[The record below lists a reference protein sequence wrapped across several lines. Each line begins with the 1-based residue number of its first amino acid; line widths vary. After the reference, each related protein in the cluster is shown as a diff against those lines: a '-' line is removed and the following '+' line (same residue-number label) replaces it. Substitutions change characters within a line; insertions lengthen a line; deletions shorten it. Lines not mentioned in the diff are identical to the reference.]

1 MDCTVEP
8 EGAGFLLKLQT
19 DEWEAN
25 VHASGE
31 ELLRLS
37 DLRSASW
44 DERRSIQAGGSAGAR
59 VHWSAGEGEYANLM
73 KEADPSKGYAAA
85 FEKYR
90 NTIKDLMAKAEAA
103 HLDVATVM
111 HISSSLNAVA
121 THAAVLNWSGPTT

>member
-1 MDCTVEP
+1 VDCTVEP

-73 KEADPSKGYAAA
+73 IGEDD
-85 FEKYR
+85 E
-90 NTIKDLMAKAEAA
+90 TW
-103 HLDVATVM
+103 DVLVAVPYTV
-111 HISSSLNAVA
+111 IDQVVQIVRSL
-121 THAAVLNWSGPTT
+121 